1 MQEARAGR
9 CRRRDVGAGWPAP
22 QRQAASS
29 PLERSY
35 AGRTEQSQGDRRR
48 EAPLDTC
55 IPEGQEAVR
64 ETREAV
70 LTRDTHGD
78 FYGCLR
84 ARGVPVPIDG
94 FGEGR
99 GEWRERISLAGPLVA
114 YRDYGCDE
122 DLCIEFYTYIRV
134 LDLRSGTEKSHEAF
148 PFPEDSNNEVGAV
161 RVRRDGTVAW
171 TTCRT
176 SARRCRSGKL
186 VRLLVASPGSAP
198 GLLDIGRDLD
208 RFSPR
213 WKGTRLR
220 WTRAGRARSVS
231 VP

>member
-1 MQEARAGR
+1 
-9 CRRRDVGAGWPAP
+9 
-22 QRQAASS
+22 
-29 PLERSY
+29 
-35 AGRTEQSQGDRRR
+35 
-48 EAPLDTC
+48 
-55 IPEGQEAVR
+55 
-64 ETREAV
+64 
-70 LTRDTHGD
+70 
-78 FYGCLR
+78 
-84 ARGVPVPIDG
+84 VPVDG
-94 FGEGR
+94 FGEGG

-114 YRDYGCDE
+114 YRDCGCDE
-122 DLCIEFYTYIRV
+122 DLCIESYTYIRV
-134 LDLRSGTEKSHEAF
+134 LDLRSETETALQEAF
-148 PFPEDSNNEVGAV
+148 PFPEDSNDEVGAV
-161 RVRRDGTVAW
+161 RVRGDGTIAW

-208 RFSPR
+208 PFSPR